1 MEKVTEEKLEIVDVI
16 QSNKPK
22 RKLNSTSYA
31 LLTTHGFNYVVSV
44 FVSTF
49 LISYIYKISDNYVLN
64 IGLFYCFN
72 YLTMGV
78 FSYIVSSLIDKTN
91 RVVCY
96 RVAIIVRALF
106 ILAVVFTGEKLANL
120 VILAG
125 ILHGFS
131 EAWYWCSF
139 NVMKNELIPNSCMKK
154 YTTLQIIENKGVN
167 FIVPIILG
175 RIIDEGSFKISAII
189 ILIMATIQ
197 IVVSFF
203 IKSRKPENSKFD
215 MKSFFAR
222 IKSSDRNKSLF
233 KSCFVM
239 TLLFGTSTLIS
250 PVNTIIVMLTFKSD
264 FSLGLLTGVFSAISI
279 IMLILAKRISK
290 KRRATPV
297 YVFCVISS
305 IASTI
310 LVTILTNKITLIVF
324 NFAYIACSTFY
335 SYYFDLYR
343 NVILKQLDMYD
354 DIAEYQG
361 LIEVILEI
369 SRTIGFALMILTG
382 IIGASFGGDGLVV
395 ALKIYLA
402 FTILLYA
409 IIAISLSRFEKKLI
423 DYDILK

>member
-1 MEKVTEEKLEIVDVI
+1 
-16 QSNKPK
+16 
-22 RKLNSTSYA
+22 
-31 LLTTHGFNYVVSV
+31 
-44 FVSTF
+44 
-49 LISYIYKISDNYVLN
+49 
-64 IGLFYCFN
+64 
-72 YLTMGV
+72 MGI

-279 IMLILAKRISK
+279 VMLILAKRISK

-361 LIEVILEI
+361 LIEVMLEI
-369 SRTIGFALMILTG
+369 SRSVGFALMILTG
-382 IIGASFGGDGLVV
+382 IIGAMFGGDGLVV